1 MRISDWSS
9 DVCSSDLR
17 DAADRDILLVTA
29 LEHGGERDQTHR
41 RGGGAADADHGREHR
56 ADEHRPGGEPA
67 AQSAH
72 PMVHQLVHLF
82 GDATSLEHRAHE
94 YEHGH
99 GHEHEHVHGH
109 VRNTSQDPHRGG
121 YHNHEDEN

>member
-72 PMVHQLVHLF
+72 PMVHQLVHIF
-82 GDATSLEHRAHE
+82 RDATSLEPRPHE
-94 YEHGH
+94 YAHGPR
-99 GHEHEHVHGH
+99 HEPETTHDNVHTTHE
-109 VRNTSQDPHRGG
+109 VRQPYRPP
-121 YHNHEDEN
+121 